1 MSKQRLVSVTFRDHA
16 GPLAGYV
23 SVGKGTGAVE
33 AIALAVLQSD
43 GTWRPVDKERA
54 EGIGVTRREGLSSR
68 QHYVP
73 MGNVACVSYEPV
85 DEAKAAK

>member
-1 MSKQRLVSVTFRDHA
+1 MSKQRLVSVTFRDNA

-33 AIALAVLQSD
+33 SIALAVLQSD
-43 GTWRPVDKERA
+43 GTWRAVDKERA
-54 EGIGVTRREGLSSR
+54 DGIAVTRREGLSSR
-68 QHYVP
+68 QHFVP

-85 DEAKAAK
+85 ADEAKK